1 MSITRENFIWHK
13 LHSLT
18 GIIPVG
24 FYMLQHLTLNSFS
37 LAGEKYFN
45 SVIDFFGTLMP
56 KHILYSLEIGVI
68 ALPLLF
74 HGIYGLFI
82 TNRGQ
87 VNVTQKK
94 YFYTENVMYTLQRIS
109 GLALFIL
116 LILHVWETT
125 IRSRIQG
132 EDIIKFAAWHEKLTS
147 HGYSI
152 LALYMLGVFLAS
164 YHLAF
169 GIWNFCIRWGIA
181 ISEEK
186 QLLVRKISAVLCVAF
201 TLLGWAALLGFV
213 VQPELNKGSHTPAAQ
228 EVQVQN
234 SEATAF

>member
-18 GIIPVG
+18 GIVPVG

-37 LAGEKYFN
+37 LAGEKYFDG
-45 SVIDFFGTLMP
+45 VIDFFGTLMP
-56 KHILYSLEIGVI
+56 KHILLALEIGVI

-82 TNRGQ
+82 TQRGKWNIQ
-87 VNVTQKK
+87 QSK
-94 YFYTENVMYTLQRIS
+94 YQYSENAMYTIQRIS
-109 GLALFIL
+109 GMALFL
-116 LILHVWETT
+116 MLILHVWDTT
-125 IRSRIQG
+125 VRSRVGG
-132 EDIIKFAAWHEKLTS
+132 EELIKFAEWHTKLTS
-147 HGYSI
+147 YGYSI
-152 LALYMLGVFLAS
+152 LMLYMLGVFLAS

-186 QLLVRKISAVLCVAF
+186 QILVKKIAVVLCAAF
-201 TLLGWAALLGFV
+201 TMLGWAALYGFV
-213 VQPELNKGSHTPAAQ
+213 KEPNLNGDSKTAVSAPAPAETQ
-228 EVQVQN
+228 EGA
-234 SEATAF
+234 SI

>member
-37 LAGEKYFN
+37 LAGERYFN
-45 SVIDFFGTLMP
+45 AVIDFFDKLMP
-56 KHILYSLEIGVI
+56 RHILYTLEIFVI

-82 TNRGQ
+82 TRRGLP
-87 VNVTQKK
+87 NVTQKK
-94 YFYTENVMYTLQRIS
+94 YFFTENVMYTMQRIS
-109 GLALFIL
+109 GVALFIL
-116 LILHVWETT
+116 LALHVGETT
-125 IRSRIQG
+125 VRSRIMG
-132 EDIIKFAAWHEKLTS
+132 EDVIKFAAWHDKLTS
-147 HGYSI
+147 YGYLI
-152 LALYMLGVFLAS
+152 LILYMIGVFLAS

-186 QLLVRKISAVLCVAF
+186 QVLVRKISAVLCVAF

-213 VQPELNKGSHTPAAQ
+213 VNPRLNDGGHSSPSQ
-228 EVQVQN
+228 EVQVQRAVAP
-234 SEATAF
+234 SS

>member
-24 FYMLQHLTLNSFS
+24 FYMIQHLTLNSFS

-45 SVIDFFGTLMP
+45 GVIDFFGKLMP
-56 KHILYSLEIGVI
+56 RHILFALEIGVI

-74 HGIYGLFI
+74 HGVYGLFI

-87 VNVTQKK
+87 ANITQKK
-94 YFYTENVMYTLQRIS
+94 YFYTENLMYTLQRIS
-109 GLALFIL
+109 GLALFVL

-132 EDIIKFAAWHEKLTS
+132 EDVIKFAAWHDKLTS
-147 HGYSI
+147 YNYSI

-186 QLLVRKISAVLCVAF
+186 QLLVRKISTVLCVAF

-213 VQPELNKGSHTPAAQ
+213 VKPDLNKGSHEPIAQ

-234 SEATAF
+234 ANPSSF